1 MYWGIYILL
10 LVAWVT
16 SNNTYYWYTHYA
28 LYLPSCIFV
37 HSDKITGQI
46 NSGSV
51 RLVARNGQTSLSL
64 TAGRLEVYYNREWG
78 TVCDDSF
85 SPSEA
90 NTVCRQ
96 LGFIGYFNYGTVGTG
111 FLGYV
116 HAYIFKYLL
125 LYIYL
130 STQSAVEFLVLTIL
144 SYMHQRLA
152 CTLNVTYGNHNPLPA
167 TIPSLLGT
175 VPHARS
181 HTSVGSV

>member
-1 MYWGIYILL
+1 M

-16 SNNTYYWYTHYA
+16 SNNSYYWYTHYA

-37 HSDKITGQI
+37 HSGKITGLT
-46 NSGSV
+46 V

-64 TAGRLEVYYNREWG
+64 TAGRLEVYYNGEWG
-78 TVCDDSF
+78 TVCDDGFLS
-85 SPSEA
+85 SEA
-90 NTVCRQ
+90 NTTCRD
-96 LGFIGYFNYGTVGTG
+96 LGFTGYLNYGTVGIG

-144 SYMHQRLA
+144 KRLA
-152 CTLNVTYGNHNPLPA
+152 CTLNVTYGNHNPWPA